1 MIEICVLAAVLM
13 ITGAV
18 IGVLAVVSL
27 GIHREERAF
36 SLTTPTLDPAA
47 RGARRVTSVYT
58 RLPGV
63 IQQASLHRQ
72 DFLLADQEVKG

>member
-1 MIEICVLAAVLM
+1 VIEICVLAAVLT

-36 SLTTPTLDPAA
+36 SLTTPTLDRA
-47 RGARRVTSVYT
+47 
-58 RLPGV
+58 GV
-63 IQQASLHRQ
+63 IQQAGLHRQ
-72 DFLLADQEVKG
+72 DFLLADREVKG